1 MRFLQQIQ
9 SILHKDLLIEFRNKD
24 IIISML
30 IFSLTVVV
38 IFNFVFEPGS
48 TEIRATAPGILWV
61 AFAFASTL
69 GLGRSFAREQENGVM
84 QGLLL
89 CPVDR
94 STIFAAK
101 TIGNVIFITLVEL
114 ITLPIMVVL
123 FDLPMQ
129 RLLPWLVLILL
140 LGTIGFATVGT
151 LFSAIAANT
160 RSREVMLPI
169 LLFPVSVPV
178 ILASIKSTAYL
189 VSGRAL
195 SDIWSWMRLLVVF
208 DLLYFFACYLL
219 YEYVVEE

>member
-9 SILHKDLLIEFRNKD
+9 SILYKDLLIEFRNKD